1 MDEAAA
7 ARRPMMQL
15 ALLLICLGLGA
26 RFVQIGLGEPPP
38 AEAARGGASHNLLRV
53 EWLDDCGLA
62 GVVGLYAATDPVCHP
77 GRAAPLSWL
86 QGQLAATRLLASG
99 EYLLASPHPATAPCR
114 AQVLAPDGAPAGW
127 LCADSLGLYRL
138 NLAGDQRSGRW
149 QMWQDGQWVEVG
161 A

>member
-1 MDEAAA
+1 MDENAA
-7 ARRPMMQL
+7 ARRPSVQL

-38 AEAARGGASHNLLRV
+38 AEAARGGGHDLWRV
-53 EWLDDCGLA
+53 AWLDDCGLPGA
-62 GVVGLYAATDPVCHP
+62 VGLYTTTDPVCQP

-86 QGQLAATRLLASG
+86 QGQLTATRLLARG
-99 EYLLASPHPATAPCR
+99 EYLMASPHPAAAACR
-114 AQVLAPDGAPAGW
+114 AQVLTPDGAPAGW

-138 NLAGDQRSGRW
+138 NLAGDESSGRW
-149 QMWQDGQWVEVG
+149 QMWPDGQWVEVG